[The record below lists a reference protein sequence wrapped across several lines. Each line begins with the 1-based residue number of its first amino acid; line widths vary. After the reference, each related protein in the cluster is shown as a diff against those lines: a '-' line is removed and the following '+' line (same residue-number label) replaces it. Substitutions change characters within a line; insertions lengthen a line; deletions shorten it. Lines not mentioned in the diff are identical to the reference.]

1 MNRYVRLLG
10 VVSLAALAVGMVE
23 ARELRLASGAP
34 PAHPASDPLYN
45 SFAEFLPEETNGE
58 LTGLMIGPEVV
69 NIGTVKQA
77 LQSSLAEVGNLLPLF
92 VPADLPNTALM
103 GDLSFLATTP
113 HAMGAA
119 MTEYVVTCGEC
130 QAEFKTMGGVFVG
143 AGSSDVYVLLTT
155 KPVNSLADM
164 KGLRLRSGGAPYAR
178 WAEKLGAAPAQVP
191 VSDQFEAVSQGVL
204 DGTMASISDLIS
216 YRLIDVAKYI
226 IDVPLGTYHTTS
238 NFTVATTAWSELT
251 PEQREGFAR
260 AANKSSALFTQ
271 SWGYDRAASARQA
284 AVDAGIQVIPA
295 SQDLLD
301 ATNEFRF
308 SDIPNAV
315 ALAESQLGVTDAADK
330 IARFQAL
337 VDKWT
342 AITAATE
349 GDVDAIAA
357 AVQTEV
363 WDKVDWST
371 YGL

>member
-1 MNRYVRLLG
+1 MNRYVKLLG

-34 PAHPASDPLYN
+34 PAHPATDPLYN

-178 WAEKLGAAPAQVP
+178 WAETLGAAPAQVP

-308 SDIPNAV
+308 SDIPDAV

>member
-1 MNRYVRLLG
+1 MNRLFRMLS
-10 VVSLAALAVGMVE
+10 VVSLAALAAGTAD
-23 ARELRLASGAP
+23 ARELRLAPGTP
-34 PAHPASDPLYN
+34 PVHPAVDPLYN
-45 SFAEFLPEETNGE
+45 SFMEFLPEETGGE
-58 LTGLMIGPEVV
+58 LTGVMIGPEVV
-69 NIGTVKQA
+69 GIGAAKQA
-77 LQSSLAEVGNLLPLF
+77 LQSSLSEVGNLLPLF

-119 MTEYVVTCGEC
+119 MTEYVVTCDEC
-130 QAEFKTMGGVFVG
+130 QAEFKAMGGVFVG
-143 AGSSDVYVLLTT
+143 AGSSDIYLVMST

-164 KGLRLRSGGAPYAR
+164 QGLRLRSGGAPYAR

-191 VSDQFEAVSQGVL
+191 VSDQFEAISQGVL

-216 YRLIDVAKYI
+216 YRLVDVIKYL

-238 NFTVATTAWSELT
+238 NFTVASAAWAEMT
-251 PEQREGFAR
+251 PELREGFAR
-260 AANKSSALFTQ
+260 AANRSSALFTQ
-271 SWGYDRAASARQA
+271 SWGYDRAAAARQA
-284 AVDAGIQVIPA
+284 ALDAGIEVIPA

-308 SDIPNAV
+308 SDIADAV
-315 ALAESQLGVTDAADK
+315 TVAESQLGVTDAAAK
-330 IARFQAL
+330 IARFQEL
-337 VDKWT
+337 VEKWT
-342 AITAATE
+342 ALTDAAD

-357 AVQTEV
+357 AVQEQV